1 MASSWAL
8 FASVALS
15 GFAAISAQPTSSPH
29 LRGQRPSNE
38 APVRGDGAGAT
49 AAAASKEALLVI
61 GTPVEQK
68 LYADRIYKE
77 HLEKHGYDVVLV
89 QDKDVTEAHC
99 MGAQIMLVSATIS
112 GGAVG
117 TKLNNCT
124 TPQMIWESRI
134 FSLNGMAAEV
144 EEAQRV
150 TSEFFH
156 KYHEAS
162 WVTPDLV
169 PPAPT
174 GAFVQYVSNTTALE
188 RFWMVDDYGMN
199 YISASSLGS
208 GATVVAT
215 LPPART
221 GNFTEPLEAKA
232 TLFYYRK
239 GDMLHGAFGASPA
252 FRLAWPAFCNAY
264 GKDPSCE
271 DLAGVDCPA
280 CKAHCQS
287 ASAMIASGEDPM
299 PLSAK
304 GIEALDWAIAL
315 LTAEATREE
324 E

>member
-8 FASVALS
+8 FAWTALGGIS
-15 GFAAISAQPTSSPH
+15 AISAQPTSSSPH
-29 LRGQRPSNE
+29 LRGRRLSKE
-38 APVRGDGAGAT
+38 AQLRGEAGAT
-49 AAAASKEALLVI
+49 TEPREALLVI
-61 GTPVEQK
+61 GTPAEQP

-77 HLEKHGYDVVLV
+77 HLEQHGYDVVLV
-89 QDKDVTEAHC
+89 QDKDVTEADC
-99 MGAQIMLVSATIS
+99 MKAKIMLVSATIS

-117 TKLNNCT
+117 TRLNNCS
-124 TPQMIWESRI
+124 TPQMIWESRL

-174 GAFVQYVSNTTALE
+174 GAFVQYVNNGTEELE
-188 RFWMVDDYGMN
+188 RFWTVDDYGMN
-199 YISASSLGS
+199 YISTGSLGS
-208 GATVVAT
+208 GAVVVAT
-215 LPPART
+215 LPHNRT
-221 GNFTEPLEAKA
+221 GNFTEPAEAKA

-239 GDMLHGAFGASPA
+239 GDQLHGTFGASPA

-280 CKAHCQS
+280 CKAHCQN
-287 ASAMIASGEDPM
+287 ASAIIASGEDPM

-304 GIEALDWAIAL
+304 GVEALDWAIAM
-315 LTAEATREE
+315 LTAEATGEQQ
-324 E
+324 

>member
-1 MASSWAL
+1 VLIYFPMAASWAL
-8 FASVALS
+8 FAWIALG
-15 GFAAISAQPTSSPH
+15 GFAATSAQTTSSRN
-29 LRGQRPSNE
+29 LRGQTPSKHKVV
-38 APVRGDGAGAT
+38 PR
-49 AAAASKEALLVI
+49 EALLVI
-61 GTPVEQK
+61 GTPVEQP

-89 QDKDVTEAHC
+89 QDKDVTEAQC
-99 MGAQIMLVSATIS
+99 MEAQIMLVSATIS

-117 TKLNNCT
+117 TKLNNCS
-124 TPQMIWESRI
+124 TPQMIWESRL

-174 GAFVQYVSNTTALE
+174 GAFVHYINNSGTAELE
-188 RFWMVDDYGMN
+188 RFWTVDDYGMN

-215 LPPART
+215 LPAART

-239 GDMLHGAFGASPA
+239 GDQLYGTFGASPA

-264 GKDPSCE
+264 GKNPSCE

-280 CKAHCQS
+280 CKAHCQN
-287 ASAMIASGEDPM
+287 ASAMIASGEDPT

-304 GIEALDWAIAL
+304 GIETLDWAIAL
-315 LTAEATREE
+315 LTAEARREE
-324 E
+324 K